1 MAQTNLASLL
11 FKKINFAELTFTA
24 RRVSKGRDFSEN
36 SSSEELVVF
45 VKVFLSQYLRFQV
58 STACSDIILELL
70 LLHAMHGKDVAF
82 IPDPRHQQRPLP
94 RSLAILA
101 TIFAIF
107 FAFSVLPLQADAF
120 LQPGD
125 AIRDYVLSAVPRGK
139 KLSAY
144 ERELLL
150 ALGTMDAD
158 VAAQSQPII
167 RSSSSH
173 DGSGKD
179 KSYSMHPLTFGIPS
193 KHVQDAVQPKGRV
206 LSTVVPGDWST
217 YAYMPR
223 EDQTPQQRAQ
233 LERDY
238 YVDMQR
244 SFFGL
249 TWKKGGWDC
258 LRHIELLASGCLPLF
273 TDIARAPR
281 GVLSLYPKRVFQLLL
296 DFPGIM
302 NLTGVPGRQG
312 TPTSTDPSFDPKDR
326 VVVIDQEKINLPL
339 YATAV
344 NVLLEFTRDRL
355 TTEAV
360 AAHVL
365 SRMGVPIV
373 RPRRWFDNGNDEG
386 GSSSRRRRKC
396 RTDSTVA
403 GVAFKTRPGSFASS
417 SAALSVEN
425 SDPITTN
432 FLLHPAYHPSTP
444 TKILFLSMEKVDVDY
459 MTDTLLHGF
468 KALLGDANVVDYH
481 RRSILYNTP
490 TTLLEKRWGPKRTAQ
505 YGAGFSYAYSMLF
518 ALDSSDGDGKVDI
531 NHVEDLLRMDVAAQ
545 AFDAVI
551 FGLVHRKTPP
561 LMQEVCRSYPRER
574 VAAVH
579 GHDRPPTDAELER
592 YDACAKYQFVREAY

>member
-1 MAQTNLASLL
+1 
-11 FKKINFAELTFTA
+11 
-24 RRVSKGRDFSEN
+24 VSS
-36 SSSEELVVF
+36 
-45 VKVFLSQYLRFQV
+45 
-58 STACSDIILELL
+58 ACSEVIVELPL
-70 LLHAMHGKDVAF
+70 LLHSMHEKDAALMSN
-82 IPDPRHQQRPLP
+82 PRSGHTSP
-94 RSLAILA
+94 RSLEILA
-101 TIFAIF
+101 VIFAIF
-107 FAFSVLPLQADAF
+107 VALSVVVPKVGAL
-120 LQPGD
+120 LQPGE
-125 AIRDYVLSAVPRGK
+125 AIRNYVRSAIPLGG

-144 ERELLL
+144 ERDLLL
-150 ALGTMDAD
+150 ALGSMEAD
-158 VAAQSQPII
+158 VAAQAQPVVRFSSASQQ
-167 RSSSSH
+167 
-173 DGSGKD
+173 GGEGKI

-193 KHVQDAVQPKGRV
+193 KHVQDAVQPKGRA
-206 LSTVVPGDWST
+206 LSTVIPGDWST
-217 YAYMPR
+217 YAYLPR
-223 EDQTPQQRAQ
+223 NEHSPQQMAQ

-258 LRHIELLASGCLPLF
+258 LRHLELLASGCLPLF

-296 DFPGIM
+296 DFPGIT
-302 NLTGVPGRQG
+302 NLTGVPGQQG
-312 TPTSTDPSFDPKDR
+312 TPTSTDPSFNPKDR

-373 RPRRWFDNGNDEG
+373 RPRRWFDNGDIG
-386 GSSSRRRRKC
+386 AGSSSRRRGKC
-396 RTDSTVA
+396 KSDRTAAAVA
-403 GVAFKTRPGSFASS
+403 LKARPGSFASSS

-425 SDPITTN
+425 SDAATAN
-432 FLLHPAYHPSTP
+432 FLLHPACHPPTP

-481 RRSILYNTP
+481 RRSILYDTP
-490 TTLLEKRWGPKRTAQ
+490 TTLLEKDWGPKRTAQ

-518 ALDSSDGDGKVDI
+518 SLDSSDGDGKDDI
-531 NHVEDLLRMDVAAQ
+531 NHVEDLLRMDIAAHV
-545 AFDAVI
+545 FDAVI
-551 FGLVHRKTPP
+551 FGLVHRKAPP
-561 LMQEVCRSYPRER
+561 LMQEVCSSYPRER

-579 GHDRPPTDAELER
+579 GHDRPPTDEELEK
-592 YDACAKYQFVREAY
+592 YDSCAKYQFVREAY

>member
-1 MAQTNLASLL
+1 M
-11 FKKINFAELTFTA
+11 
-24 RRVSKGRDFSEN
+24 
-36 SSSEELVVF
+36 
-45 VKVFLSQYLRFQV
+45 

-70 LLHAMHGKDVAF
+70 LLHAMHGKDAAF
-82 IPDPRHQQRPLP
+82 IPKPRHRQQSLP

-101 TIFAIF
+101 TIFAVF
-107 FAFSVLPLQADAF
+107 FALSVLPLQVEAL

-125 AIRDYVLSAVPRGK
+125 AIRDYVRSAVPRGR

-158 VAAQSQPII
+158 VAGQAQPVI
-167 RSSSSH
+167 RSSSAH

-193 KHVQDAVQPKGRV
+193 KHVQDAVQPKGRA

-281 GVLSLYPKRVFQLLL
+281 GVLSLYPKRVLQLLL
-296 DFPGIM
+296 NFPGIK
-302 NLTGVPGRQG
+302 NLTKVPGLQG
-312 TPTSTDPSFDPKDR
+312 TPTSTDQSFDPKDR
-326 VVVIDQEKINLPL
+326 VVVIDEGKINLPL

-344 NVLLEFTRDRL
+344 NVLLDFTRDRL

-373 RPRRWFDNGNDEG
+373 RPRRWFDNGDVGG
-386 GSSSRRRRKC
+386 GSSSRRRGKC
-396 RTDSTVA
+396 KSDRTA
-403 GVAFKTRPGSFASS
+403 AAVAFKARPGSLTASS
-417 SAALSVEN
+417 SAASLVEN
-425 SDPITTN
+425 SDAATAN
-432 FLLHPAYHPSTP
+432 FLLHPACHPP
-444 TKILFLSMEKVDVDY
+444 TRRKILFLSMEKVDVDY

-481 RRSILYNTP
+481 RRSVLYNTP
-490 TTLLEKRWGPKRTAQ
+490 STLLEKDWGPKRTAQ

-518 ALDSSDGDGKVDI
+518 ALDSSDGDGKDDI
-531 NHVEDLLRMDVAAQ
+531 NHVEDLLRMDIAAH
-545 AFDAVI
+545 AFDVVI

-561 LMQEVCRSYPRER
+561 LMQEVCSSYPRER

-579 GHDRPPTDAELER
+579 GHDRPPTDEELER

>member
-1 MAQTNLASLL
+1 MREKDAALITKPRSRH
-11 FKKINFAELTFTA
+11 T
-24 RRVSKGRDFSEN
+24 
-36 SSSEELVVF
+36 
-45 VKVFLSQYLRFQV
+45 LS
-58 STACSDIILELL
+58 
-70 LLHAMHGKDVAF
+70 
-82 IPDPRHQQRPLP
+82 

-101 TIFAIF
+101 IIFAIF
-107 FAFSVLPLQADAF
+107 FVLSLQTDAL
-120 LQPGD
+120 LQPRV
-125 AIRDYVLSAVPRGK
+125 AIRDYVRSAVPRGK
-139 KLSAY
+139 KLSSY

-158 VAAQSQPII
+158 VAAQTQAVI
-167 RSSSSH
+167 RSTSFSDS
-173 DGSGKD
+173 SGKN

-193 KHVQDAVQPKGRV
+193 KHVQDAVQPKGKE

-339 YATAV
+339 YATVV

-403 GVAFKTRPGSFASS
+403 AVVCKARPGSFAASS
-417 SAALSVEN
+417 SAASSMEKFDAV
-425 SDPITTN
+425 TAN
-432 FLLHPAYHPSTP
+432 FVLHPAYHPSTP

-459 MTDTLLHGF
+459 MTDTLLHGL
-468 KALLGDANVVDYH
+468 KALLGDANVIDYH
-481 RRSILYNTP
+481 RRSILYDTP
-490 TTLLEKRWGPKRTAQ
+490 TTLLEKDWGPKRTAQ

-518 ALDSSDGDGKVDI
+518 ALDSSDGDGKDDI
-531 NHVEDLLRMDVAAQ
+531 NHVEDLLRMDIAAH

-551 FGLVHRKTPP
+551 FGLVHRKVPP
-561 LMQEVCRSYPRER
+561 LMREVCSSYPRER

-579 GHDRPPTDAELER
+579 GHDRPPTDEELER
-592 YDACAKYQFVREAY
+592 YDSCSKYQFVREAY

>member
-1 MAQTNLASLL
+1 MQ
-11 FKKINFAELTFTA
+11 
-24 RRVSKGRDFSEN
+24 
-36 SSSEELVVF
+36 
-45 VKVFLSQYLRFQV
+45 
-58 STACSDIILELL
+58 
-70 LLHAMHGKDVAF
+70 GKHVAF
-82 IPDPRHQQRPLP
+82 IPEPRRRQKSLA

-101 TIFAIF
+101 TMFAIF
-107 FAFSVLPLQADAF
+107 VALSALPLQVEAL

-125 AIRDYVLSAVPRGK
+125 AIRDYIRSAVPRGR
-139 KLSAY
+139 KLSVY

-158 VAAQSQPII
+158 VAAQAQPVI

-193 KHVQDAVQPKGRV
+193 KHVQDAVQPKGRA

-302 NLTGVPGRQG
+302 NLTGVPGQQE
-312 TPTSTDPSFDPKDR
+312 TPTSTDPSFNPKDR

-339 YATAV
+339 YATVV

-373 RPRRWFDNGNDEG
+373 RPRRWFDNGNDGG

-396 RTDSTVA
+396 KSDRTA
-403 GVAFKTRPGSFASS
+403 AAVAFKARPGSFAAAS
-417 SAALSVEN
+417 SAASSVEN
-425 SDPITTN
+425 SAATTAT
-432 FLLHPAYHPSTP
+432 FLLHPACHPPTP

-459 MTDTLLHGF
+459 MTDTLLHGL
-468 KALLGDANVVDYH
+468 KALLGDANVIDYH
-481 RRSILYNTP
+481 RRSILYDTP
-490 TTLLEKRWGPKRTAQ
+490 TTLLEKDWGPKRTAQ

-518 ALDSSDGDGKVDI
+518 ALDSSDGDGKDDVDQ
-531 NHVEDLLRMDVAAQ
+531 VEDLLRMDVAAH

-551 FGLVHRKTPP
+551 FGLVHRKAPP
-561 LMQEVCRSYPRER
+561 LMREVCSSYPRER

-579 GHDRPPTDAELER
+579 GHDRPPTDEELER
-592 YDACAKYQFVREAY
+592 YDACTKYQFVREAY